1 MQYKN
6 MREYSHEEFVELV
19 QKMSE
24 GELLDFSAKHGGY
37 PVLYRMSL
45 DPRLKNIPFIQNGSC
60 VIIRNENGEILMQER
75 TDRDAWGLPGGC
87 QDLGEDLRDTAVR
100 EVLEETG
107 IKLASENLK
116 LIDVV
121 SGKGRRN
128 TYPNGDIIYGDT
140 VLYLVEVNNIDTDS
154 LNGDSETKSLRFF
167 APENIPKNSVDADL
181 IEIFLN
187 NQ

>member
-1 MQYKN
+1 
-6 MREYSHEEFVELV
+6 
-19 QKMSE
+19 
-24 GELLDFSAKHGGY
+24 
-37 PVLYRMSL
+37 
-45 DPRLKNIPFIQNGSC
+45 
-60 VIIRNENGEILMQER
+60 MQER

-107 IKLASENLK
+107 IKLENLK

-128 TYPNGDIIYGDT
+128 AYPNGDIIYGDT
-140 VLYLVEVNNIDTDS
+140 VLYLAEVGNIDVNT
-154 LNGDSETKSLRFF
+154 LNGDSETKSLKFF
-167 APENIPKNSVDADL
+167 APENIPKNNVDADL

-187 NQ
+187 KQ

>member
-19 QKMSE
+19 ERMSE
-24 GELLDFSAKHGGY
+24 EELLDFSAKHGGY

-75 TDRDAWGLPGGC
+75 TDRNAWGLPGGC

-107 IKLASENLK
+107 IKLVPENLK

-128 TYPNGDIIYGDT
+128 AYPNGDIIYGDT
-140 VLYLVEVNNIDTDS
+140 VLYSVEVNNIDTDS
-154 LNGDSETKSLRFF
+154 LKGDPETKSLKFF
-167 APENIPKNSVDADL
+167 APENIPKNNVDLDL
-181 IEIFLN
+181 IKIFLN

>member
-6 MREYSHEEFVELV
+6 MREYSHEEFVELI
-19 QKMSE
+19 KNMSE
-24 GELLDFSAKHGGY
+24 EELLDFSAKHGGY

-45 DPRLKNIPFIQNGSC
+45 DTRLKNIPFIQNGSC

-100 EVLEETG
+100 EVFEETG
-107 IKLASENLK
+107 IKLDRNQLQ
-116 LIDVV
+116 LINIV

-140 VLYLVEVNNIDTDS
+140 ALYLAEVKNINVDI
-154 LNGDSETKSLRFF
+154 LKGDSETKSLKFF
-167 APENIPKNSVDADL
+167 APENIPKNNVDADL
-181 IEIFLN
+181 IETFLN

>member
-1 MQYKN
+1 MKQ
-6 MREYSHEEFVELV
+6 MRDYTHEEFVELV
-19 QKMSE
+19 KNMSE
-24 GELLDFSAKHGGY
+24 EELLDFSAKHGGY

-100 EVLEETG
+100 EVFEETG
-107 IKLASENLK
+107 IKLDRESLK
-116 LIDVV
+116 LVDVV

-140 VLYLVEVNNIDTDS
+140 VLYLTNVTNVDINV
-154 LNGDSETKSLRFF
+154 LKGDSETKSLRFF
-167 APENIPKNSVDADL
+167 APKDIPKNNVDADL
-181 IEIFLN
+181 IEVFLKR
-187 NQ
+187 Q